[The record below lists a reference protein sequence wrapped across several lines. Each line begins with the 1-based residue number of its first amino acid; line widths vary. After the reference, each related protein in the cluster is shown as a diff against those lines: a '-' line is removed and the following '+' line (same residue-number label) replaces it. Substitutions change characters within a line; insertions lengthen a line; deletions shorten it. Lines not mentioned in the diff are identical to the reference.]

1 MSTDV
6 QVKTVIRRPREDV
19 AAYATDWRNDLTWIR
34 ALSEVRKVTDGP
46 FGVGTQVVRVG
57 SFLGKRIEYVNEIVE
72 HAPGERLLMRSVKAP
87 FPMTVAY
94 EFEDADGGTRM
105 RIRTQGDTSGFY
117 KLVGPLLDGAVRRGV
132 AGDLAKLKAI
142 LEAGG

>member
-1 MSTDV
+1 MRFARSQTGLSV
-6 QVKTVIRRPREDV
+6 SAPAVERV
-19 AAYATDWRNDLTWIR
+19 A
-34 ALSEVRKVTDGP
+34 
-46 FGVGTQVVRVG
+46 
-57 SFLGKRIEYVNEIVE
+57 SFLGKRIAYVNEIVD

-105 RIRTQGDTSGFY
+105 RIRTQGDASGFY
-117 KLVGPLLDGAVRRGV
+117 KLAAPLISAAVRRGV